1 MKKKISEYPQMI
13 AELKNKITQLYN
25 QRLFIQKNK
34 EEITEIENELLDQ
47 YSAIYSQITEL
58 KRQENEA
65 VLANDS
71 LHSSVYNNAKNPHL

>member
-13 AELKNKITQLYN
+13 KELKNKITQLYN

-65 VLANDS
+65 VLVNDS
-71 LHSSVYNNAKNPHL
+71 LHSSVYNNAKNHHL

>member
-65 VLANDS
+65 VLVNDS
-71 LHSSVYNNAKNPHL
+71 LHSSVYNNAKNHYL